1 MLKANRQFKDRL
13 FRLIFGLEEYR
24 ENALSLYNAVN
35 HTSYTDAS
43 KLIFTTL
50 DNAVYLGMKNDVSFL
65 FGSDMNLYEQQSTY
79 NPNMG
84 LRGLLYFSH
93 LYSSYVEREALNL
106 YSGRPLKLPAPRF
119 IVFYNGREK
128 RPARKEIRLSDLFEP
143 AGEGAVEVV
152 AKMININYNEGA
164 EILKRC
170 EPLMAYA
177 QLVQEVRDRAA
188 AGMTLDEAVSGG
200 VDSCIEKGVLKEIL
214 LKHKSEV
221 VDMIL
226 EEYDEEK
233 VRDMFRKEYL
243 EEGREEGLKAGR
255 TNRDIELAHRYRDRG
270 MDTATIAD
278 LLGLTEEQVETYL
291 AQPAEA

>member
-13 FRLIFGLEEYR
+13 FRLIFGSEEYR

-128 RPARKEIRLSDLFEP
+128 RPVREEIRLSDLFEP
-143 AGEGAVEVV
+143 KGDGAVEVV

-200 VDSCIEKGVLKEIL
+200 VDSCIERGVLKEIL

-243 EEGREEGLKAGR
+243 EEGREEGRKL
-255 TNRDIELAHRYRDRG
+255 EHHRYTVELVHRYKDRG
-270 MDTATIAD
+270 MGNAVIAD
-278 LLGLTEEQVETYL
+278 LLGLTEEQVEAYL
-291 AQPAEA
+291 AQPVQG

>member
-1 MLKANRQFKDRL
+1 MAKANRQFKDRL
-13 FRLIFGLEEYR
+13 FRLIFGSEEYR
-24 ENALSLYNAVN
+24 ENALSLYNEVN

-43 KLIFTTL
+43 QLIFTTL
-50 DNAVYLGMKNDVSFL
+50 DNAVYLGMKNDLSFL
-65 FGSDMNLYEQQSTY
+65 LGSDMNLYEQQSTY

-93 LYSSYVEREALNL
+93 LYSSYVETEGLNL

-128 RPARKEIRLSDLFEP
+128 RPAREEIRLSDLFEP
-143 AGEGAVEVV
+143 AGEGALEVV

-200 VDSCIEKGVLKEIL
+200 VESCIRKGVLRDIL
-214 LKHKSEV
+214 QKYKSEV
-221 VDMIL
+221 VGMIL

-243 EEGREEGLKAGR
+243 EEGREQGR
-255 TNRDIELAHRYRDRG
+255 EEERHRRNAELAHRCYDRG
-270 MDTATIAD
+270 MGNAAIAD
-278 LLGLTEEQVETYL
+278 LLGLTEEQVEAYL
-291 AQPAEA
+291 AQPVQG

>member
-1 MLKANRQFKDRL
+1 MAKANRQFKDRL
-13 FRLIFGLEEYR
+13 FRLIFGSEEYR

-35 HTSYTDAS
+35 HTDYTDAS
-43 KLIFTTL
+43 QLIFTTL

-65 FGSDMNLYEQQSTY
+65 LGSDMNLYEQQSTY

-84 LRGLLYFSH
+84 LRGLFYFSSV
-93 LYSSYVEREALNL
+93 YSSYVETEGLNL
-106 YSGRPLKLPAPRF
+106 YSDRPMELPAPRF
-119 IVFYNGREK
+119 VVFYNGKEN
-128 RPARKEIRLSDLFEP
+128 RPVKEEIRLSDLFVP
-143 AGEGAVEVV
+143 KGEGAVEVV

-164 EILKRC
+164 EILTRC
-170 EPLMAYA
+170 RPLMEYSA
-177 QLVQEVRDRAA
+177 LVQEIRDRAETGA
-188 AGMTLDEAVSGG
+188 SFDEAVSGG
-200 VDSCIEKGVLKEIL
+200 VDSCIKRGVLKEIL

-243 EEGREEGLKAGR
+243 EEGRKEGREQELHR
-255 TNRDIELAHRYRDRG
+255 LAHRYKARG

-278 LLGLTEEQVETYL
+278 LLGLTEEQVEAYL
-291 AQPAEA
+291 AQEAEG